1 MIVWKGIKEKLPM
14 VIAVIVAIGILA
26 LAYYFMFIH
35 QEAYY
40 TQIDNEKIEQI
51 STSDDMKY
59 EYTLTAYNSNGKEK
73 EVKFKTIRALRED
86 GYLEVDVMKG
96 RKVVDWREVQYQE
109 LQEKVQENY

>member
-1 MIVWKGIKEKLPM
+1 MESIKEKMPM
-14 VIAVIVAIGILA
+14 VIAVVVAIGILA

-73 EVKFKTIRALRED
+73 EVKFKTSRELRED
-86 GYLEVDVMKG
+86 AYLELDIMMG
-96 RKVVDWREVQYQE
+96 RGVVDWREVSFEE
-109 LQEKVQENY
+109 LPEKVQEKY

>member
-1 MIVWKGIKEKLPM
+1 MESIKEKLPM
-14 VIAVIVAIGILA
+14 VIAVVVAIGILA

-73 EVKFKTIRALRED
+73 EVKFKTSRELRED
-86 GYLEVDVMKG
+86 AYLELDVIKG
-96 RKVVDWREVQYQE
+96 RGVVDWREVQYEE
-109 LQEKVQENY
+109 LPEKVQENY